1 MVILICWS
9 LIIRKQRLTIGC
21 VWKLISFAT
30 HSYPD
35 KWLMWDTHSELSI
48 VFDDD
53 ACSRDGGG
61 RGGFSDVATGATS
74 RGHQVG
80 SLSRTLVCRW
90 SRGNQTPG
98 GYQFPTGVSWCVSR
112 IVDLGWFGVFEK
124 LQWHRWPARLTCR
137 LPEIRAAWGECSL
150 ALGGPWCSP

>member
-35 KWLMWDTHSELSI
+35 KWLMWDTLLAVHCVRWWRLLQ
-48 VFDDD
+48 
-53 ACSRDGGG
+53 GW
-61 RGGFSDVATGATS
+61 GGFSDVATGATS
-74 RGHQVG
+74 RGRQVG
-80 SLSRTLVCRW
+80 SLSRTLICRW
-90 SRGNQTPG
+90 SRGNQIPG
-98 GYQFPTGVSWCVSR
+98 GYQLPTGVSWCVSR

-124 LQWHRWPARLTCR
+124 LQWHRWPARLTCC